1 MNRLTRKYGDKFY
14 INEEIIPAA
23 CFEPDFCKGEGCMYK
38 GDRVNCPYLMLLY
51 RLAELEDKIE
61 SGELVESDNKK
72 EKK

>member
-1 MNRLTRKYGDKFY
+1 
-14 INEEIIPAA
+14 
-23 CFEPDFCKGEGCMYK
+23 MYK

>member
-23 CFEPDFCKGEGCMYK
+23 CREPDFCTGEGCMYK

-61 SGELVESDNKK
+61 SGELVEAANKK